1 MDMKKFFTVTRLLEV
16 ILGVLVF
23 IIALKIF
30 SRSEALNAG
39 WIILMG
45 LITAA
50 GVWVIDGD
58 LKLRSK
64 KLAFISIG
72 FALSYPLGYIVQL
85 FAAWV
90 FLILK
95 VILRILS
102 IKYVLYAVIV
112 GTIALGIYLV
122 AKKYD

>member
-1 MDMKKFFTVTRLLEV
+1 MKKFFTVTRLFEI

-39 WIILMG
+39 WIILIG

-64 KLAFISIG
+64 KLAFLFIG

-90 FLILK
+90 FLFIKLLLF
-95 VILRILS
+95 VLS

-112 GTIALGIYLV
+112 GAIALVIYLV

>member
-1 MDMKKFFTVTRLLEV
+1 MDMKKFLTVTRLLEV

-23 IIALKIF
+23 IIALRIF
-30 SRSEALNAG
+30 SRSEALNVG

-64 KLAFISIG
+64 KLAFIFIG

-85 FAAWV
+85 FAAWI
-90 FLILK
+90 FLLIK

-102 IKYVLYAVIV
+102 IKYVLCAVIV
-112 GTIALGIYLV
+112 GAIALGIYLV

>member
-1 MDMKKFFTVTRLLEV
+1 MKKFFTIIRLFEI

-39 WIILMG
+39 WIILIG

-64 KLAFISIG
+64 KLAFLFIG

-90 FLILK
+90 FLFIKLLLF
-95 VILRILS
+95 VLS

-112 GTIALGIYLV
+112 GAIALVIYLIT
-122 AKKYD
+122 KKYD

>member
-1 MDMKKFFTVTRLLEV
+1 MKKFFTVTRLFEI

-39 WIILMG
+39 WIILIG

-58 LKLRSK
+58 LKVRSK
-64 KLAFISIG
+64 KLAFIFIG

-90 FLILK
+90 FLFIKLLLF
-95 VILRILS
+95 VLS

-112 GTIALGIYLV
+112 GAIALVIYLV